1 MNSYIRTNTNINI
14 NYQPHRL
21 VNSIYN
27 TFNQQFLT
35 LNKQNEKKDKVDTL
49 ENIFKI
55 LFNNHDY
62 ESLKNIIPL
71 MDLDSRD
78 KFIVEAVVDVY
89 SKWDIYDYDNMKRM
103 SFKEYPKI
111 LEPIIQ
117 GYEENLKTL
126 KKILSNHNDYRL
138 IIDLINNANRRN
150 EEAKYNDAIMQL
162 YRAMELISH
171 VKLLKNYRIDSTD
184 VDLNRLIELE
194 IDSNYI
200 NYLQKF
206 ANNHNIISLHLREQY
221 CLLKMLNDPLGKY
234 FYKNHDMFLEIIKM
248 RHSSIMVHGTT
259 YINSLQYQQF
269 EYLVK
274 ELTTKLNKVIKKYIK
289 LTEFPKFDLDK

>member
-1 MNSYIRTNTNINI
+1 
-14 NYQPHRL
+14 
-21 VNSIYN
+21 
-27 TFNQQFLT
+27 
-35 LNKQNEKKDKVDTL
+35 
-49 ENIFKI
+49 
-55 LFNNHDY
+55 
-62 ESLKNIIPL
+62 